1 MPTWITVS
9 RWWASSAAAR
19 DGNDR
24 DAWLNTVH
32 ATRAT
37 RRLNNIDPKTN
48 QRVPAPD
55 PHATSVIP
63 TLAPKTTLIDPATR
77 GLGNGKTMT
86 VGDDRT
92 TKRL

>member
-48 QRVPAPD
+48 QRVPAPN

-63 TLAPKTTLIDPATR
+63 ASAPKTTFIDPAT
-77 GLGNGKTMT
+77 GALGNVKTMPMSNN
-86 VGDDRT
+86 RT